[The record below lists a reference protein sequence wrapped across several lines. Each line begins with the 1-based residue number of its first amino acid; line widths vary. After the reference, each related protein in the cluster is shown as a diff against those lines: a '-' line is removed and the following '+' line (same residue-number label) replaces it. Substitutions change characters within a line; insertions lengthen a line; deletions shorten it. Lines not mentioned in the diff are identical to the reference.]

1 MIPRPPIVYPEAP
14 PSRRT
19 ALSRLKVTEAKLSEV
34 KQLSDYLRQGTDV
47 EALKKSLES
56 VGLINPVTV
65 NERLELLAG
74 ARRVQAA
81 RELGWETIPAQ
92 VVERETLEQE
102 LISIDENL
110 VRAPLTGLE
119 LERSLNR
126 GREIYESLNPEVT
139 RVELSAEEP
148 KGEERKAQAER
159 EEQDEDSFA
168 AVTSEK
174 TGLSKAVIKSAIKRD
189 ALAAEAVKT
198 ARSQG
203 DINATQTN
211 EIIKLEKETQAEIL
225 PLVADKT
232 VKEVKRIVAAA
243 QEGGVEAAIEESK
256 RVVPLP
262 REFRQ
267 ILGPVKRVNRNITR
281 ILVEELH
288 LGGPERE
295 KIHRELRQLRDNLEQ
310 YLRTVEE
317 PA

>member
-1 MIPRPPIVYPEAP
+1 M
-14 PSRRT
+14 
-19 ALSRLKVTEAKLSEV
+19 KVTEAKLSEV
-34 KQLSDYLRQGTDV
+34 KQISEYLRQGTDV

-65 NERLELLAG
+65 NDRLELLAG

-81 RELGWETIPAQ
+81 RELGWETIAAQ
-92 VVERETLEQE
+92 VVDRASLEQE

-139 RVELSAEEP
+139 RVELTVEEP

-159 EEQDEDSFA
+159 DEQDEDSFA

-189 ALAAEAVKT
+189 ALAAEAVKA

-211 EIIKLEKETQAEIL
+211 ELIKLGKDAQAEIL
-225 PLVADKT
+225 PLVADRT

-243 QEGGVEAAIEESK
+243 QEGGLEAALEESR

-267 ILGPVKRVNRNITR
+267 ILGPVKRVNRNLTR
-281 ILVEELH
+281 ILVEELRYH
-288 LGGPERE
+288 GPERE
-295 KIHRELRQLRDNLEQ
+295 QIHRELRQLRDNLEQ
-310 YLRTVEE
+310 YLRTVEA

>member
-1 MIPRPPIVYPEAP
+1 MIPPPPIVSPEAP
-14 PSRRT
+14 PTRCT
-19 ALSRLKVTEAKLSEV
+19 ASSRLKVTEAKLSEV

-65 NERLELLAG
+65 NGRLELLAG
-74 ARRVQAA
+74 SRRVQAA

-92 VVERETLEQE
+92 VVERGPLEQE

-159 EEQDEDSFA
+159 DEQDEDSFA

-211 EIIKLEKETQAEIL
+211 EIIKLEKDTQAEIL

-243 QEGGVEAAIEESK
+243 QEGGIEAAIEESQ

-267 ILGPVKRVNRNITR
+267 ILAPVKRVNRNITR

-295 KIHRELRQLRDNLEQ
+295 KIHRELRELRDNLEQ

>member
-1 MIPRPPIVYPEAP
+1 MSLRRSAQRPP
-14 PSRRT
+14 
-19 ALSRLKVTEAKLSEV
+19 RLKVTEAKLSEV
-34 KQLSDYLRQGTDV
+34 KQISEYLRQGTDV

-65 NERLELLAG
+65 NDRLELLAG

-81 RELGWETIPAQ
+81 RELGWETIAAQ
-92 VVERETLEQE
+92 VVDRASLEQE

-139 RVELSAEEP
+139 RVELTVEEP
-148 KGEERKAQAER
+148 EGEERKAQAER
-159 EEQDEDSFA
+159 DEQDEDSFA

-189 ALAAEAVKT
+189 ALAAEAVKA

-211 EIIKLEKETQAEIL
+211 ELIKLGKDAQAEIL
-225 PLVADKT
+225 PLVADRT

-243 QEGGVEAAIEESK
+243 QEGGLEAALEESR

-267 ILGPVKRVNRNITR
+267 ILGPVKRVNRNLTR
-281 ILVEELH
+281 ILVEELRYH
-288 LGGPERE
+288 GPERE
-295 KIHRELRQLRDNLEQ
+295 QIHRELRQLRDNLEQ
-310 YLRTVEE
+310 YLRTVEA

>member
-1 MIPRPPIVYPEAP
+1 MSLRRSAQRPP
-14 PSRRT
+14 
-19 ALSRLKVTEAKLSEV
+19 RLKVTEAKLSEV
-34 KQLSDYLRQGTDV
+34 KQISEYLRQGTDV

-65 NERLELLAG
+65 NDRLELLAG

-81 RELGWETIPAQ
+81 RELGWETIAAQ
-92 VVERETLEQE
+92 VVDRASLEQE

-139 RVELSAEEP
+139 RVELTVEEP

-159 EEQDEDSFA
+159 DEQDEDSFA

-189 ALAAEAVKT
+189 ALAAEAVKA

-211 EIIKLEKETQAEIL
+211 ELIKLGKDAQAEIL
-225 PLVADKT
+225 PLVADRT

-243 QEGGVEAAIEESK
+243 QEGGLEAALEESR

-267 ILGPVKRVNRNITR
+267 ILGPVKRVNRNLTR
-281 ILVEELH
+281 ILVEELRYH
-288 LGGPERE
+288 GPERE
-295 KIHRELRQLRDNLEQ
+295 QIHRELRQLRDNLEQ
-310 YLRTVEE
+310 YLRTVEA

>member
-1 MIPRPPIVYPEAP
+1 MSLRRSAQRPP
-14 PSRRT
+14 
-19 ALSRLKVTEAKLSEV
+19 RLKVTEAKLSEV
-34 KQLSDYLRQGTDV
+34 KQTSEYLRQGTDV

-56 VGLINPVTV
+56 VGLINPVTI
-65 NERLELLAG
+65 NDRLELLAG

-81 RELGWETIPAQ
+81 RELGWETIAAQ
-92 VVERETLEQE
+92 VVERASLEQE

-139 RVELSAEEP
+139 RVELTVEEP

-159 EEQDEDSFA
+159 DEQDEDSFA

-189 ALAAEAVKT
+189 ALAAEAVKA

-211 EIIKLEKETQAEIL
+211 ELIKLGKDAQAEIL
-225 PLVADKT
+225 PLVADRT

-243 QEGGVEAAIEESK
+243 QEGGLEAALEESR

-281 ILVEELH
+281 ILVEELRYH
-288 LGGPERE
+288 GPERE
-295 KIHRELRQLRDNLEQ
+295 QIHRELRQLRDNLEQ
-310 YLRTVEE
+310 YLRTVEA

>member
-1 MIPRPPIVYPEAP
+1 M
-14 PSRRT
+14 
-19 ALSRLKVTEAKLSEV
+19 KVTEAKLSEV
-34 KQLSDYLRQGTDV
+34 KQISEYLRQGTDV

-65 NERLELLAG
+65 NDRLELLAG

-81 RELGWETIPAQ
+81 RELGWETIAAQ
-92 VVERETLEQE
+92 VVDRESMEQE

-139 RVELSAEEP
+139 KVELSTEEP
-148 KGEERKAQAER
+148 KGEERKAQAEL

-168 AVTSEK
+168 AVTAEK
-174 TGLSKAVIKSAIKRD
+174 TGLSKSVIKSAIKRD
-189 ALAAEAVKT
+189 ALASDAVKT

-211 EIIKLEKETQAEIL
+211 ELIKLEKETQADIL

-243 QEGGVEAAIEESK
+243 QEGGLEAAIEESE

-267 ILGPVKRVNRNITR
+267 IMGPVKRVNRNITR

-288 LGGPERE
+288 YDGPERE
-295 KIHRELRQLRDNLEQ
+295 KIHRELRQLKENLE
-310 YLRTVEE
+310 RFFETVE
-317 PA
+317 ATV

>member
-1 MIPRPPIVYPEAP
+1 MIASPETPPTC
-14 PSRRT
+14 RT
-19 ALSRLKVTEAKLSEV
+19 ASSRLKVTETKLSDV

-47 EALKKSLES
+47 EALKKSLQS

-65 NERLELLAG
+65 NDRLELLAG

-139 RVELSAEEP
+139 RVELTAAEP
-148 KGEERKAQAER
+148 RGEDRKAQVER
-159 EEQDEDSFA
+159 EEQDKDSFA

-189 ALAAEAVKT
+189 ALAAEAVKV
-198 ARSQG
+198 ARRQG
-203 DINATQTN
+203 DLNATQTN

-243 QEGGVEAAIEESK
+243 QAGGVEAAIEESK
-256 RVVPLP
+256 QVVPLP

-295 KIHRELRQLRDNLEQ
+295 TIHRELRQLRDNLGQ
-310 YLRTVEE
+310 YLRTVEGN
-317 PA
+317 A

>member
-1 MIPRPPIVYPEAP
+1 M
-14 PSRRT
+14 
-19 ALSRLKVTEAKLSEV
+19 KVTETKLSDV

-139 RVELSAEEP
+139 RVELSAGEP
-148 KGEERKAQAER
+148 RGEERKAQVER

-189 ALAAEAVKT
+189 ALAAEAVKV
-198 ARSQG
+198 ARRQG
-203 DINATQTN
+203 DLNATQTN

-243 QEGGVEAAIEESK
+243 QAGGVEAAIEESK
-256 RVVPLP
+256 QVVPLP

-295 KIHRELRQLRDNLEQ
+295 TIHRELRQLRDNLGQ
-310 YLRTVEE
+310 YLRTVEGT
-317 PA
+317 A

>member
-1 MIPRPPIVYPEAP
+1 M
-14 PSRRT
+14 
-19 ALSRLKVTEAKLSEV
+19 KVTEAKLSEV
-34 KQLSDYLRQGTDV
+34 KQISEYLRQGTDV

-65 NERLELLAG
+65 NDRLELLAG

-81 RELGWETIPAQ
+81 RELGWETIAAQ
-92 VVERETLEQE
+92 VVDRASLEQE

-139 RVELSAEEP
+139 RVELTVEEP
-148 KGEERKAQAER
+148 EGEERKAQAER
-159 EEQDEDSFA
+159 DEQDEDSFA

-189 ALAAEAVKT
+189 ALAAEAVKA

-211 EIIKLEKETQAEIL
+211 ELIKLGKDAQAEIL
-225 PLVADKT
+225 PLVADRT

-243 QEGGVEAAIEESK
+243 QEGGLEAALEESR

-267 ILGPVKRVNRNITR
+267 ILGPVKRVNRNLTR
-281 ILVEELH
+281 ILVEELRYH
-288 LGGPERE
+288 GPERE
-295 KIHRELRQLRDNLEQ
+295 QIHRELRQLRDNLEQ
-310 YLRTVEE
+310 YLRTVEA

>member
-1 MIPRPPIVYPEAP
+1 MV
-14 PSRRT
+14 
-19 ALSRLKVTEAKLSEV
+19 
-34 KQLSDYLRQGTDV
+34 D
-47 EALKKSLES
+47 
-56 VGLINPVTV
+56 
-65 NERLELLAG
+65 
-74 ARRVQAA
+74 
-81 RELGWETIPAQ
+81 
-92 VVERETLEQE
+92 RETLEQE

-110 VRAPLTGLE
+110 VRAPPGLE

-288 LGGPERE
+288 YHGPERE

-310 YLRTVEE
+310 YLLDGRGAGMNHAILDSGRARAARRIRCAVARCGGPGSGRIGGPSSSRRCAT
-317 PA
+317 PRAGAS

>member
-1 MIPRPPIVYPEAP
+1 MIPPSPIASPDVPPTLRAASP
-14 PSRRT
+14 
-19 ALSRLKVTEAKLSEV
+19 RLKVTEAKLSEV
-34 KQLSDYLRQGTDV
+34 KQISEYLRQGTDV

-65 NERLELLAG
+65 NDRLELLAG

-81 RELGWETIPAQ
+81 RELGWETIAAQ
-92 VVERETLEQE
+92 VVERASLEQE

-139 RVELSAEEP
+139 RVELTVEEP

-159 EEQDEDSFA
+159 DEQDEDSFA

-189 ALAAEAVKT
+189 ALAAEAVKA

-211 EIIKLEKETQAEIL
+211 ELIKLGKDAQAEIL
-225 PLVADKT
+225 PLVADRT

-243 QEGGVEAAIEESK
+243 QEGGLEAALEESR

-267 ILGPVKRVNRNITR
+267 ILGPVKRVNRNLTR
-281 ILVEELH
+281 ILVEELRYH
-288 LGGPERE
+288 GPERE
-295 KIHRELRQLRDNLEQ
+295 QIHRELRQLRDNLEQ
-310 YLRTVEE
+310 YLRTVEA